1 MDIKLKDIINNKFFK
16 IFVLFIV
23 ISTFIVTGVKSIGII
38 KNRELSERNFIKSNI
53 FNAKLEDIINSA
65 ESMVYNYTPSNVEI
79 ENRLNYNKSK
89 FNDEK
94 KKFETEYKNKIMDAT
109 LENDTESKKQYWEK
123 IDSEVEKLKIKYPE
137 NEERI
142 VGDLIANRKI
152 KLKDVRV
159 GLKNLENIKFIIEEK
174 TTKSKFSNT
183 DYKDLEAFRT
193 AYENSGLLYVKNH
206 GNNLVGVDEEGNKL
220 NINSNDFQNYN
231 LELVVI
237 NPIEENDQIYE
248 MYNNYKINTRNNQII
263 IFVFVISIIILCT
276 IMKKEKIEEDKLLSK
291 DNLKEIFY
299 KINKI
304 KLEIKCILILFCLGI
319 IANFSLI
326 FANIFSIAIIL
337 LIISSMIYNFRNLED
352 KVDFLKAS
360 YTWDLIIYFRTVSEK
375 FSFGKKINLIF
386 IIILIIE
393 CIAGIISMMSIND
406 GNYIP
411 ILFLGLIGFVCEAFI
426 YAYFTKQALSIKK
439 ITLGTKEI
447 ANGNLNYKFD
457 LSEFNEFLELASN
470 INNIGE
476 GLKKAIENEVKSE
489 RMKAELITNVSHDL
503 KTPLTSIINYVD
515 ILKKEKLTPEYVQDY
530 ILILDKKSQ
539 RLKVLIQDLFE
550 ISKANSGNVELS
562 LEKVEVSELL
572 NQSLAELDEKI
583 KKSKLNFKTNF
594 PKEKT
599 YIIADGK
606 KLWRVFENIIGNA
619 IKYSLENTRVF
630 IDLTVENNVAI
641 ITVKNISKYELNFK
655 SEEIME
661 RFKRG
666 DEARSTEGSGLG
678 IAIAKSLVEIQN
690 GKFNVKIDGD
700 MFKVQIKFKIA
711 E

>member
-1 MDIKLKDIINNKFFK
+1 MDIKLKDIINNKFFRT
-16 IFVLFIV
+16 FVLFIV
-23 ISTFIVTGVKSIGII
+23 ISTSIVTGVKTVRIL
-38 KNRELSERNFIKSNI
+38 KNRELSERNFIKSNV

-65 ESMVYNYTPSNVEI
+65 ESMVYNYIPSNLEI
-79 ENRLNYNKSK
+79 ENKMNYNKSK
-89 FNDEK
+89 LNDEK
-94 KKFETEYKNKIMDAT
+94 KKVETEYKNKIMDAT

-123 IDSEVEKLKIKYPE
+123 IDSEVEKLKTKYPE

-193 AYENSGLLYVKNH
+193 AYENSGLLYVKNY

-263 IFVFVISIIILCT
+263 IFVFVISLIILCT
-276 IMKKEKIEEDKLLSK
+276 IMKKEKIEEDKLLCK
-291 DNLKEIFY
+291 DNLKEMFY

-304 KLEIKCILILFCLGI
+304 KLEIRCILILFCLGI
-319 IANFSLI
+319 IANFGLI
-326 FANIFSIAIIL
+326 IVSIFSIAIIL
-337 LIISSMIYNFRNLED
+337 LIISSMIYHFRNLEN

-393 CIAGIISMMSIND
+393 CIAGIISILSMHN
-406 GNYIP
+406 GNILS
-411 ILFLGLIGFVCEAFI
+411 ILFLGLIGFICEAYI
-426 YAYFTKQALSIKK
+426 YVYFTKQALSIKK
-439 ITLGTKEI
+439 ITVGTKEI

-457 LSEFNEFLELASN
+457 LAEFNEFLELASN

-583 KKSKLNFKTNF
+583 KKSKLNFKTIF

-630 IDLTVENNVAI
+630 IDLIVENNIAI